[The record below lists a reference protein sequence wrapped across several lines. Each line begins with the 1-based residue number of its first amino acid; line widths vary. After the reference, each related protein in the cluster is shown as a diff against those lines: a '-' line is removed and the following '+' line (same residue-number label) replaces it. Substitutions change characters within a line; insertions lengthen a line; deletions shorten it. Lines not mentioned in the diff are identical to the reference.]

1 MAYGKYWTHVA
12 EHPVY
17 IIYNYNGQS
26 MYVEACG
33 IVVLLQR
40 RPNGTPSSVG
50 ERLYLHDAVQVV
62 LVSFALVL
70 SLQLSRGQD
79 GIRVLSVR
87 ASGLRE

>member
-50 ERLYLHDAVQVV
+50 ERLYLHGEVQVV
-62 LVSFALVL
+62 LVSFALRPESSAVP
-70 SLQLSRGQD
+70 RA
-79 GIRVLSVR
+79 RRHVR
-87 ASGLRE
+87 AVGSSFRTT